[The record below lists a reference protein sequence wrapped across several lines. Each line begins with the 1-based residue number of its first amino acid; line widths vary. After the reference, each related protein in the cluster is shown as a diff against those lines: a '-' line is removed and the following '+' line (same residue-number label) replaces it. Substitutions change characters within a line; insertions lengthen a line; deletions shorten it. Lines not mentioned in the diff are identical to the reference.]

1 MQKYK
6 IKNLQMKIE
15 GKEPAILIRVKD
27 QKEIKAGTWYSDK
40 NETILCFDLAKGESK
55 LVF

>member
-1 MQKYK
+1 MNIQ
-6 IKNLQMKIE
+6 

-27 QKEIKAGTWYSDK
+27 KKEKKPGTWYSDK
-40 NETILCFDLAKGESK
+40 NESILCIDLVKGESK